1 MDCSAVR
8 QRLGEWVDGELP
20 PHDRG
25 ALEAHLAGCE
35 ECNAEAT
42 SLRGQDAE
50 IREAFRPERAAAK
63 RVAARVVE
71 RLRAEPS
78 VAVHKPVRHWLS
90 LTAAVAAGFLLGAL
104 VFRSGPESQPMTR
117 VSASLSSASP
127 ASSSSPAVAT
137 LVASIGDVE
146 LKPNNWSSVAP
157 NLGMLTCPS
166 DSVIR
171 TGDASCELK
180 TADGCV
186 IRLNKET
193 EVALKS
199 ADSIEVRRGQVWC
212 SSPND
217 VSLKVIVVGEP
228 PTTGAATPATTA
240 PSTSSAWVTCN
251 AQSSLMAAVA
261 PGNVQVSSAIGNVTL
276 RTPTGEERLQRGE
289 TASIVAGRVVRATEH
304 DPLLAAGWMNPL
316 LVRKGNDDPELAQRI
331 DRILAQL
338 GQSKLSYLYE
348 QEIRA
353 LGEHAVLPLARYVQ
367 SPLSK
372 NDPTRRATAMRI
384 IADIAPTWSIGTL
397 IELLADD
404 DGATRVLAAQALERL
419 TGETQGRS
427 PQEWRGDPKES
438 AQALEAWRRWWTE
451 RRDRIP
457 RRSNDA

>member
-1 MDCSAVR
+1 MECSEVR
-8 QRLGEWVDGELP
+8 QRLGEWLDGELP
-20 PHDRG
+20 PIDRC
-25 ALEAHLAGCE
+25 ALETHLAECE

-42 SLRGQDAE
+42 ALRGQDAE
-50 IREAFRPERAAAK
+50 LRAAFGPERAAAE
-63 RVAARVVE
+63 RVAAGVVE

-78 VAVHKPVRHWLS
+78 VAIHKPVRHWLS
-90 LTAAVAAGFLLGAL
+90 FTAAVAAGFLLGAL
-104 VFRSGPESQPMTR
+104 VFRSAPESHPMTR
-117 VSASLSSASP
+117 VSASLSSVPSASP
-127 ASSSSPAVAT
+127 PPAIAT
-137 LVASIGDVE
+137 LVASTGNVE
-146 LKPNNWSSVAP
+146 LNPNSWAGAAS

-166 DSVIR
+166 NSVVR

-180 TADGCV
+180 MADGCV

-199 ADSIEVRRGQVWC
+199 ADSIEVRRGQIWC
-212 SSPND
+212 SSPSD
-217 VSLKVIVVGEP
+217 AALQVVVSAPSGVQV
-228 PTTGAATPATTA
+228 TGA
-240 PSTSSAWVTCN
+240 S
-251 AQSSLMAAVA
+251 
-261 PGNVQVSSAIGNVTL
+261 GNVTVHTPAGEAQL
-276 RTPTGEERLQRGE
+276 RDGE
-289 TASIVAGRVVRATEH
+289 TASIVGGRVERATDH
-304 DPLLAAGWMNPL
+304 DPLLAAAWMNPL

-384 IADIAPTWSIGTL
+384 ITDVAPTWSIGTL

-404 DGATRVLAAQALERL
+404 DGPTRVLAAQALERL

-427 PQEWRGDPKES
+427 PPEWRGDPNES

>member
-1 MDCSAVR
+1 MECSEIR
-8 QRLGEWVDGELP
+8 QRLGEWLDGELP
-20 PHDRG
+20 PHDCG

-42 SLRGQDAE
+42 ALRGQDAD
-50 IREAFRPERAAAK
+50 IRAAFGPERASAG
-63 RVAARVVE
+63 RVAVRVVE

-78 VAVHKPVRHWLS
+78 VAIHKPVRHWLS

-104 VFRSGPESQPMTR
+104 VFRSAPESHPMTR
-117 VSASLSSASP
+117 VSTSLSSAPP

-146 LKPNNWSSVAP
+146 LKPNDWSSAAP
-157 NLGMLTCPS
+157 NLGMFTCPS
-166 DSVIR
+166 NSVVR

-180 TADGCV
+180 TTDGCV

-212 SSPND
+212 SSPSD
-217 VSLKVIVVGEP
+217 SALQVVVAAPSGVQV
-228 PTTGAATPATTA
+228 TGA
-240 PSTSSAWVTCN
+240 S
-251 AQSSLMAAVA
+251 
-261 PGNVQVSSAIGNVTL
+261 GNVTVHTPAGEAQL
-276 RTPTGEERLQRGE
+276 RDGE

-367 SPLSK
+367 SPLSR
-372 NDPTRRATAMRI
+372 NDPMRRATAMRI
-384 IADIAPTWSIGTL
+384 IADVAPTWSIGTL

-427 PQEWRGDPKES
+427 PPEWRGDPKES
-438 AQALEAWRRWWTE
+438 APALEAWRRWWAE